1 VSILQG
7 QASPQDAL
15 NQAADQANG
24 ALAIP
29 T

>member
-15 NQAADQANG
+15 NQAADQANS